1 MFKKSAI
8 LIIIAFIFICSITTI
23 NAYEIDE
30 NQTDDFQLEVSEPE
44 DVASQE
50 MLFVPES
57 NESTLNSGEEA
68 NESGAYLVL
77 DNDADKENIYVGDYV
92 TWILKAHNLG
102 PDAAKNVKIH
112 NILPNGLKYIKHT
125 ATKGTFNPS
134 TGIWSIGDLT
144 VEEGIVFLY
153 ITTKAL
159 TVGEKINE
167 AYITSDTLN
176 TNNETSE
183 EEEIDVFARDDSKI
197 SVFEKHVHAKM
208 MYETGNPI
216 FLVFMS
222 LLMLSVPIIKR

>member
-57 NESTLNSGEEA
+57 NESTLNSDDEA

-125 ATKGTFNPS
+125 ATKGTFNPY

-197 SVFEKHVHAKM
+197 SVFEKHAHAKM
-208 MYETGNPI
+208 MYETGSPI

>member
-50 MLFVPES
+50 VLSVPES
-57 NESTLNSGEEA
+57 NESTLNSDDEA
-68 NESGAYLVL
+68 NESGAYIVL

-197 SVFEKHVHAKM
+197 SVFEKHAHAKM

-216 FLVFMS
+216 FLIFMS